1 MFPSAS
7 NQNKSRILNR
17 TRKDNRQLPQNNHQ
31 LPLRVKK
38 KKRPLNL
45 KPKVVTEMIELP
57 QTDHQLLSRKPAKK
71 LSNTKTTR
79 EKKKRKKKKKKKKKK
94 KRKKKKK
101 KRKKKKKKR
110 NVRSLQ
116 MNHLLS
122 LKKHLRKL
130 KNTETQWVRMMRA
143 RTSQLNQSSKTT

>member
-1 MFPSAS
+1 MDKVKFSLDQISFKAVHKSSPLLNFCLFNLRQSHLCSFQFNYLYFFNYKLRFQYQINQLSYRLTYQSTYRLTNIKVLFPSVS

-57 QTDHQLLSRKPAKK
+57 RTDHQLL
-71 LSNTKTTR
+71 
-79 EKKKRKKKKKKKKKK
+79 
-94 KRKKKKK
+94 
-101 KRKKKKKKR
+101 
-110 NVRSLQ
+110 
-116 MNHLLS
+116 
-122 LKKHLRKL
+122 
-130 KNTETQWVRMMRA
+130 
-143 RTSQLNQSSKTT
+143 